1 MLIML
6 LLSLVF
12 YRLQIWLNE
21 AMSSFAGGG
30 GGCGAQKI
38 TSLNV

>member
-30 GGCGAQKI
+30 GGGAERKK
-38 TSLNV
+38 